1 MGNLRESL
9 PVVRQ
14 QSNGLC
20 VRTSINRS
28 LDNND
33 WITLGTRLTF
43 KEAQLKEF
51 DNGHEKNIRYSIR
64 HVVSLETKGWLRIA
78 TYSVLKKALQCDKH
92 VNRRSEI

>member
-28 LDNND
+28 LYNND
-33 WITLGTRLTF
+33 WRTLGRRLTF

-51 DNGHEKNIRYSIR
+51 DNGHEKISD
-64 HVVSLETKGWLRIA
+64 IA
-78 TYSVLKKALQCDKH
+78 YATLSAWKQRDG
-92 VNRRSEI
+92 SELLPTAF

>member
-51 DNGHEKNIRYSIR
+51 DNGHEKISNIPY
-64 HVVSLETKGWLRIA
+64 VVSLETMGWLRIA
-78 TYSVLKKALQCDKH
+78 TYSVLKQALQCDKH
-92 VNRRSEI
+92 ANHRSEI